1 MKPTPFVPIGI
12 KGHPAVLP
20 EDRFKAFLTGLLNL
34 NRLQKL
40 LARFFVD
47 KAAKEGAV
55 ARPVSATAALPG
67 EWVGT
72 PINAGS
78 ATH

>member
-1 MKPTPFVPIGI
+1 MKPTPFVPVGI

-34 NRLQKL
+34 HRFQIL
-40 LARFFVD
+40 LARFLVD

-55 ARPVSATAALPG
+55 PRPVSPTTTLPG
-67 EWVGT
+67 EWVST
-72 PINAGS
+72 PINARS
-78 ATH
+78 PAH